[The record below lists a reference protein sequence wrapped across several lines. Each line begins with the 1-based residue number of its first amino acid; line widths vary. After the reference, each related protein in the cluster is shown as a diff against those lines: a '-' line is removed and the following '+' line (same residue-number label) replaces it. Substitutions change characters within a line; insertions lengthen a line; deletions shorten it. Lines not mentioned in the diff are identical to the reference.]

1 MIELKEMT
9 RTQASRSRDLSMAST
24 SIQQLLQP
32 PSTVDSQERA
42 LAFLNTHF
50 QSLDQLD
57 DEDTLQRVV
66 DDARLKTDRLRA
78 EVS

>member
-9 RTQASRSRDLSMAST
+9 RTQASGSRDLGMAST

-42 LAFLNTHF
+42 LAFLNSHF

-57 DEDTLQRVV
+57 DEETLQRVV
-66 DDARLKTDRLRA
+66 DDARLKRDRLRA